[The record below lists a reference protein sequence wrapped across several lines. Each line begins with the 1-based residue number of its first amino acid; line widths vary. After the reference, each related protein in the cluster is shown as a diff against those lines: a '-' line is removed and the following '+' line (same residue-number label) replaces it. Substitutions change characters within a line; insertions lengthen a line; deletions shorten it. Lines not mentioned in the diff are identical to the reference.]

1 MDIEDEKFE
10 RASDLVKLG
19 MEMERILEGI
29 SYHERIGIISTLMM
43 KMVEEEH
50 DSPVVVM
57 ADLANI
63 FASLI
68 TSYRIVSQI
77 CEDEEE
83 GEEVDL

>member
-19 MEMERILEGI
+19 MEM
-29 SYHERIGIISTLMM
+29 

-57 ADLANI
+57 GDLANI

-68 TSYRIVSQI
+68 NSYRIVSQI